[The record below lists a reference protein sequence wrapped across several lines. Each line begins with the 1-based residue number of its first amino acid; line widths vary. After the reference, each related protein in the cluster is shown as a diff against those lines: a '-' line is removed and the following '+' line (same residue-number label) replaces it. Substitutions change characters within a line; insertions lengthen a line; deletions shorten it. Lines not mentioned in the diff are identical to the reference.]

1 MGANNLSSIHHRR
14 PLLKSALHA
23 RLCHARSILAAHT
36 DNPAPIAQI
45 AQQLCLST
53 GEFIRHF
60 KAVFGETPHQWR
72 NRVRLERARD
82 LLISGKCSVTDV
94 CMEVGFSSLGS
105 FSTLFKRH
113 FGESPSACRLRCQ
126 HDHIAPQ
133 CIELMNA
140 AWNQGAQFS
149 RSENAMTLPIIV
161 SVRVGQS
168 NN

>member
-1 MGANNLSSIHHRR
+1 MDANNLSSIDHRR
-14 PLLKSALHA
+14 PLLTSALHA
-23 RLCHARSILAAHT
+23 RLCHARSLLSADT
-36 DNPAPIAQI
+36 DNHLPVDQI

-72 NRVRLERARD
+72 NRLRLERARE
-82 LLISGKCSVTDV
+82 LLISGKHSVTDV

-105 FSTLFKRH
+105 FSALFKRH
-113 FGESPSACRLRCQ
+113 FGESPSACRNRCER
-126 HDHIAPQ
+126 DHAAPH

-140 AWNQGAQFS
+140 AWSQGAQFS
-149 RSENAMTLPIIV
+149 RSATAVVPAIILA
-161 SVRVGQS
+161 GQS

>member
-1 MGANNLSSIHHRR
+1 MRHLR
-14 PLLKSALHA
+14 PLLTSALHA
-23 RLCHARSILAAHT
+23 RLCAARSMLATDT
-36 DNPAPIAQI
+36 DNPAPIAEI
-45 AQQLCLST
+45 AEQLCLST

-72 NRVRLERARD
+72 NRMRLERARD
-82 LLISGKCSVTDV
+82 LLISEKYSVTDV

-133 CIELMNA
+133 CVELLNA

-149 RSENAMTLPIIV
+149 RSANVVTLPILV
-161 SVRVGQS
+161 SVFSRQS

>member
-1 MGANNLSSIHHRR
+1 MRHLR
-14 PLLKSALHA
+14 PLLTSALHT
-23 RLCHARSILAAHT
+23 RLCHARSILAADT

-60 KAVFGETPHQWR
+60 KAVFGETPHHWR
-72 NRVRLERARD
+72 NRMRLERARD
-82 LLISGKCSVTDV
+82 LLISGKYSVTDV

-113 FGESPSACRLRCQ
+113 FGESPSAYRLRRQ
-126 HDHIAPQ
+126 HDHVAPH
-133 CIELMNA
+133 CIELLNV
-140 AWNQGAQFS
+140 AWGQGAQFS
-149 RSENAMTLPIIV
+149 ISANVVTLPIIV
-161 SVRVGQS
+161 PVRVGQS

>member
-1 MGANNLSSIHHRR
+1 MRHHR
-14 PLLKSALHA
+14 PLLTSALHA
-23 RLCHARSILAAHT
+23 RLCHARSTLAVDT

-45 AQQLCLST
+45 AQQLCVST

-60 KAVFGETPHQWR
+60 KAVFGETPHHWR
-72 NRVRLERARD
+72 NRARLERAREF
-82 LLISGKCSVTDV
+82 LLSGKYSVTDV

-126 HDHIAPQ
+126 HDHVAPH
-133 CIELMNA
+133 CIELLNA
-140 AWNQGAQFS
+140 AWSQGAQFS
-149 RSENAMTLPIIV
+149 ISANAVTLPIIV

>member
-1 MGANNLSSIHHRR
+1 VSC
-14 PLLKSALHA
+14 PLDPGC
-23 RLCHARSILAAHT
+23 RT

-72 NRVRLERARD
+72 NRMRLECARD
-82 LLISGKCSVTDV
+82 LLISGKYSVTDV

-113 FGESPSACRLRCQ
+113 FGESPSACRLRGQC
-126 HDHIAPQ
+126 DHAAPQ
-133 CIELMNA
+133 CVELLNA
-140 AWNQGAQFS
+140 VWYQGAQFS
-149 RSENAMTLPIIV
+149 RSENVVTLPIIV
-161 SVRVGQS
+161 PVFSEQS

>member
-1 MGANNLSSIHHRR
+1 MRHLR
-14 PLLKSALHA
+14 PLLTSALHT
-23 RLCHARSILAAHT
+23 RLCHARSILAADT

-60 KAVFGETPHQWR
+60 KAVFGETPHHWR
-72 NRVRLERARD
+72 NRARLERARD
-82 LLISGKCSVTDV
+82 LLISGKYSVTDV

-113 FGESPSACRLRCQ
+113 FGESPSASRLRCQ

-133 CIELMNA
+133 CVELLNV
-140 AWNQGAQFS
+140 AWGQGAQFS
-149 RSENAMTLPIIV
+149 ISANVVTLPIIV
-161 SVRVGQS
+161 PVRVGQS

>member
-1 MGANNLSSIHHRR
+1 MRHLR
-14 PLLKSALHA
+14 PLLTSVLHA
-23 RLCHARSILAAHT
+23 RLCRARSILATNT
-36 DNPAPIAQI
+36 DDPAPIAQI

-82 LLISGKCSVTDV
+82 LLISGKYSVTDA

-113 FGESPSACRLRCQ
+113 FGESPSACRLRC
-126 HDHIAPQ
+126 HDDRIAPQ
-133 CIELMNA
+133 CVELLNA
-140 AWNQGAQFS
+140 AWNQVAQFS
-149 RSENAMTLPIIV
+149 RSANVVTLPIIV
-161 SVRVGQS
+161 SVLSGQS
-168 NN
+168 NS

>member
-1 MGANNLSSIHHRR
+1 MRHHR
-14 PLLKSALHA
+14 PLLTSALHT
-23 RLCHARSILAAHT
+23 RLCHARSILAADT
-36 DNPAPIAQI
+36 DNATPIAQI
-45 AQQLCLST
+45 AEQLCLST

-72 NRVRLERARD
+72 NRMRLERARY
-82 LLISGKCSVTDV
+82 LLISGEYSVTEV

-113 FGESPSACRLRCQ
+113 FGESPSACRLRGQC
-126 HDHIAPQ
+126 DHAAPH

-149 RSENAMTLPIIV
+149 RSANVVTLPIIV
-161 SVRVGQS
+161 SVLSGKS

>member
-1 MGANNLSSIHHRR
+1 MRHLR
-14 PLLKSALHA
+14 PLLTSALHT
-23 RLCHARSILAAHT
+23 RLCHARSILAADT

-72 NRVRLERARD
+72 NRARLERARD
-82 LLISGKCSVTDV
+82 LLISGKYSVTDV

-105 FSTLFKRH
+105 FSSLFKRH
-113 FGESPSACRLRCQ
+113 FGESPSARRLRCQ
-126 HDHIAPQ
+126 HDHVAPQ
-133 CIELMNA
+133 CVELLNA
-140 AWNQGAQFS
+140 AWSQGAQFS
-149 RSENAMTLPIIV
+149 RSANMVTLPIIV

-168 NN
+168 NI

>member
-1 MGANNLSSIHHRR
+1 MGANNLSSINHRQ
-14 PLLKSALHA
+14 PLLTAALHA
-23 RLCHARSILAAHT
+23 RLCHARSILASDT

-45 AQQLCLST
+45 AQQLWLST

-60 KAVFGETPHQWR
+60 KAVFGQTPHQWR
-72 NRVRLERARD
+72 NRARLERARD
-82 LLISGKCSVTDV
+82 LLISGEYSVTEV

-113 FGESPSACRLRCQ
+113 FGESPSACKLRGQ
-126 HDHIAPQ
+126 PDHIAPQ
-133 CIELMNA
+133 CIELLNA

-149 RSENAMTLPIIV
+149 RSENAVTLPIIV
-161 SVRVGQS
+161 SVLSGQS